1 MFKKFKFNQ
10 FETFSELIHAV
21 SPRCFTNE
29 QGETEEFSFRG
40 KDEFGKTNFHVELF
54 LESIGIANNKLFLVN
69 QIHSDKIFI
78 LDDASLASSEAVK
91 VSADALLTHLP
102 GKPLGIFTADCLPVL
117 IYDPRLKVIGAIHA
131 GRKGSEQSIILKV
144 VREMGRVYGSRPE
157 ELLAGIG
164 PAIGGCCY
172 EVDEDCIQPFMKMF
186 PDKIDW
192 FREGLPGKYFL
203 NLMAVNKMQGEHAG
217 LLRGNIFSMD
227 HCTCCSTQN
236 LFSYRREGKTGRILT
251 TIMLRP

>member
-1 MFKKFKFNQ
+1 LFKKFKFNQ

-29 QGETEEFSFRG
+29 RGETEEFSFRG
-40 KDEFGKTNFHVELF
+40 KDEFGKSNFHVELF
-54 LESIGIANNKLFLVN
+54 LESIGITNSKLFLVN

-78 LDDASLASSEAVK
+78 LDDANLASNESVK
-91 VSADALLTHLP
+91 VSADALLTHLS

-117 IYDPRLKVIGAIHA
+117 IYDPRVKVIGAIHA

-144 VREMGRVYGSRPE
+144 IREMERVYGSRPE

-186 PDKIDW
+186 PGKIDW

-203 NLMAVNKMQGEHAG
+203 NLMAINKMQGEHAG
-217 LLRGNIFSMD
+217 LLRENIFSMH